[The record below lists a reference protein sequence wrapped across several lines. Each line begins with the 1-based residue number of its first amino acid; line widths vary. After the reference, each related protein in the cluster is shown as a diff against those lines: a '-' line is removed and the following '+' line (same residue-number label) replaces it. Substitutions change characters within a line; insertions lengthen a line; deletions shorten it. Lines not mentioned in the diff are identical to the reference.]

1 MVHQCDFIFL
11 VSALRLTFQ
20 WVQPPALHLRPR
32 VPRVPAPVPRRR
44 RAAGHLQQP
53 AAGVQRL
60 AQLLQLH

>member
-1 MVHQCDFIFL
+1 M
-11 VSALRLTFQ
+11 TFQ
-20 WVQPPALHLRPR
+20 WVQPPALHLRPG

-60 AQLLQLH
+60 AQLHQLH